1 MMPFIRKRQTF
12 SMAQPLFGYSFVRS
26 AAQPVGFFTAYGQ
39 VARDAAAGKI
49 DYNIVSKPRDAR
61 TLCCC

>member
-1 MMPFIRKRQTF
+1 
-12 SMAQPLFGYSFVRS
+12 MAQPLFGYSFVRS